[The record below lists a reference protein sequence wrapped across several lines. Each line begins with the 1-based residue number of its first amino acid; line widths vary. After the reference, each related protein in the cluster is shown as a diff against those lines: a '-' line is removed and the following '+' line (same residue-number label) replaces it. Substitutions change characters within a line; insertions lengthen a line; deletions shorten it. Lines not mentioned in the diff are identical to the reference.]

1 MKKIMPDNLHTQF
14 TENVLGVCGTR
25 GRRWLN
31 DLPEI
36 VGEIAEKWSLVV
48 EHPFPNLSYNY
59 VAPCVCLADGSR
71 AVLKI
76 GLPEENDS
84 VIFGEAKFL
93 KILDGSGAVKLLQF
107 DAEHRALLL
116 ERLLPGEN
124 LIKLAKTDDEQATTH
139 AIRVMNKI
147 RRPPPADHA
156 FPTLDEWVGSF
167 LRAGKT
173 NSDFARVKRAQ
184 RIFERLIGSSA
195 QSLLHGDLHH
205 QNILSARREPFLAID
220 PKGIVGDIGFEISVF
235 LNNPRGWI
243 LNVPD
248 RRKML
253 RRRIEQ
259 FAEAFAIEPADLRDW
274 AFAEAVLSA
283 WWTIEGGGSSW
294 EKWLACAAIWE
305 SKTV

>member
-1 MKKIMPDNLHTQF
+1 MKKNVLDNLPTQF

-36 VGEIAEKWSLVV
+36 VGEIAEKWALVV
-48 EHPFPNLSYNY
+48 ENPFPNLSYNY
-59 VAPCVCLADGSR
+59 VAPCISRADGSGV
-71 AVLKI
+71 VLKI

-84 VIFGEAKFL
+84 VIFGEAEFL
-93 KILDGSGAVKLLQF
+93 KITGGSGAVKLLQF
-107 DAEHRALLL
+107 DADYRALLL

-124 LIKLAKTDDEQATTH
+124 LVKLAETDDEQATTD
-139 AIRVMNKI
+139 AIRVLNKI
-147 RRPPPADHA
+147 CRPPPADHA

-173 NSDFARVKRAQ
+173 NFDFARVKKAQ
-184 RIFERLIGSSA
+184 RIFERLIGSSR

-205 QNILSARREPFLAID
+205 QNILSAQRGQFLAID

-243 LNVPD
+243 LSVPD

-253 RRRIEQ
+253 CRRVEQ
-259 FAEAFAIEPADLRDW
+259 FAEAFTIEPRDLRDW

-283 WWTIEGGGSSW
+283 WWTIEDGGSDW

-305 SKTV
+305 LKTV

>member
-1 MKKIMPDNLHTQF
+1 MKKISTHNLPTQF
-14 TENVLGVCGTR
+14 TKNVLAVCGTR
-25 GRRWLN
+25 GRRWLS
-31 DLPEI
+31 DLPKI

-48 EHPFPNLSYNY
+48 ENPFPNLSYNY
-59 VAPCVCLADGSR
+59 VAPCVSRADGNR

-84 VIFGEAKFL
+84 VVFGEANFL
-93 KILDGSGAVKLLQF
+93 KNADGNGAVKLLQF
-107 DAEHRALLL
+107 DALRRTLLL

-124 LIKLAKTDDEQATTH
+124 LTGLAETNDEEATTE

-147 RRPPPADHA
+147 RRSPPANHA
-156 FPTLDEWVGSF
+156 FPTLEKWVGSF
-167 LRAGKT
+167 LRAEKT
-173 NSDFARVKRAQ
+173 KFDFARVKKAQ
-184 RIFERLIGSSA
+184 RIFERLIGSSG

-205 QNILSARREPFLAID
+205 QNILSARRERFLAID

-235 LNNPRGWI
+235 LNNPRGWV
-243 LNVPD
+243 LTVPD

-253 RRRIEQ
+253 CRRVEQ
-259 FAEAFAIEPADLRDW
+259 FAEAFAIEPGDLRDW

-283 WWTIEGGGSSW
+283 WWTIEDGGSDW

-305 SKTV
+305 SETV

>member
-1 MKKIMPDNLHTQF
+1 MKKNVPNNLPKQF
-14 TENVLGVCGTR
+14 TENVLSVCGER

-31 DLPEI
+31 DLPKI
-36 VGEIAEKWSLVV
+36 VGEAAEKWSLVV
-48 EHPFPNLSYNY
+48 EKPFPNLSYNY
-59 VAPCVCLADGSR
+59 VAPCVSRRDGSR

-76 GLPEENDS
+76 GLPEKNDS
-84 VIFGEAKFL
+84 VVFGEAQFL
-93 KILDGSGAVKLLQF
+93 KIAGGSGAVKLLQF
-107 DAEHRALLL
+107 DADYRALLL

-124 LIKLAKTDDEQATTH
+124 LVGLAETDDEQATTE

-147 RRPPPADHA
+147 RRPPPAARA

-167 LRAGKT
+167 LRARKT
-173 NSDFARVKRAQ
+173 NFDFARVKRAQ

-205 QNILSARREPFLAID
+205 QNILSARGERFLAID

-243 LNVPD
+243 LSVPD

-253 RRRIEQ
+253 CRRVEQ
-259 FAEAFAIEPADLRDW
+259 FAEAFAIEPGDLRDW

-283 WWTIEGGGSSW
+283 WWTIEDGGSDS

-305 SKTV
+305 SKIV